1 MTYDNREPLH
11 VLEQTH
17 FIFCLHFTT
26 NEHTANRQIS
36 LGWGVHYFGPKNPM
50 YKHIILVKQGST
62 LWTENPIYKHIM
74 PVRLGCSLRWTKTP
88 QKSILCQLGRVV
100 HYFGPKNPAKLQLY
114 RTIWASKLEK
124 LQLKNANTEED
135 NNNGAEQPL
144 TIQVRL
150 ERRPEKNL
158 P

>member
-1 MTYDNREPLH
+1 
-11 VLEQTH
+11 
-17 FIFCLHFTT
+17 
-26 NEHTANRQIS
+26 
-36 LGWGVHYFGPKNPM
+36 M

>member
-50 YKHIILVKQGST
+50 YKHI
-62 LWTENPIYKHIM
+62 M
-74 PVRLGCSLRWTKTP
+74 PVRLGCSLRSTKTP
-88 QKSILCQLGRVV
+88 QRSILCQLGRVV

-124 LQLKNANTEED
+124 LQLKNSNTEED

-144 TIQVRL
+144 TIEVRL